1 MKIFA
6 VLLILAG
13 LSALFFIYRQKIES
27 WFPGYKTILW
37 NGLVSIAG
45 LIGSIFAFLQE
56 NTGTF
61 GQFLTAE
68 NAALA
73 AVVVGVVGIL
83 ISYVTKRADS

>member
-13 LSALFFIYRQKIES
+13 LSALFFIYREKIEG
-27 WFPGYKTILW
+27 WFPGYKTIIW

-45 LIGSIFAFLQE
+45 LFGAIFAFLKD
-56 NTGTF
+56 NSGTF
-61 GQFLTAE
+61 GQFLTPE

-83 ISYVTKRADS
+83 ISYVTKRASD

>member
-1 MKIFA
+1 MKIFS

-13 LSALFFIYRQKIES
+13 LSALFYIYREKIEG

-37 NGLVSIAG
+37 NGLVSVAG
-45 LIGSIFAFLQE
+45 LLGAIFTFLQE
-56 NTGTF
+56 NTGTL
-61 GQFLTAE
+61 GQFLTPQ

-83 ISYVTKRADS
+83 ISYVTKRASD